1 MDPLNPLLNQ
11 GGDNMSQKTAWI
23 VPAVIVA
30 VSALWFLFTGGLI
43 PERHTD
49 QASPEAE
56 PGNQV
61 ITLKFGHDMP
71 EASAQHKT
79 ATRYAKVVNYKTQN
93 RVKIEVY
100 PAQSLGTDQ
109 SMIEMAREG
118 QLAII
123 LPPTAKMTTLVP
135 ELQVLDLPFLFPDR
149 QSAYAVLDGAPG
161 QTLLSKLRDH
171 GLVGVSFWESGF
183 KQFTANRPIRT
194 PRDFHGLNIRVMKSQ
209 TIIDQ
214 YRALGANP
222 IPIDFHKTYQALADG
237 SVDGQENPL
246 VSIVNMKFYEV
257 QPCMTISNHGYLA
270 QALVFSKTVLNSLPR
285 EIQNILLVTG
295 KELAS
300 FERQQIMEDEKKF
313 FKTIQDSGTRVHG
326 LTDQEKKEFRQS
338 LEPVYINYPEDKGK
352 EILSMIQNFLV
363 QRKITQQNEIV
374 IGLNADMNSSSA
386 LSGKAI
392 HRGMMLAVDEIN
404 RSGGLL
410 GKKFRVVAR
419 NNSGLSARGL
429 ENLKEFSAM
438 DNLLAVMCG
447 IYSPIA
453 LASIDFIHQEKIIY
467 LDPWAAATKIVDN
480 GHTPNY
486 VFRISVRDADA
497 GPFLVSKAGK
507 KYKDIA
513 LLLVNDGWGHGN
525 EQGMLAALEQQ
536 GMSPTDV
543 QWFSWGQKDMT
554 EQLSAIEASGAE
566 VILMVSPAAEGA
578 TIIKNMAARKK
589 KLPIISH
596 WGITGGMF
604 WESVKEE
611 LKTVDLSFL
620 QTYSFFGEQTQTAQ
634 NLMNDYFKMFQ
645 VRNPGDIFAPVG
657 TAHAYDLVRLIAM
670 AVEQARTTDRP
681 LVRSAMEN
689 LGAYPGVVKNYNPAF
704 TPKDHDALGPESF
717 LLCRYDST
725 GHIIPMLE
733 PEPDKKK

>member
-1 MDPLNPLLNQ
+1 
-11 GGDNMSQKTAWI
+11 MSQKTAWI
-23 VPAVIVA
+23 ILAVIVS
-30 VSALWFLFTGGLI
+30 VSAFWFIFTGGLI

-49 QASPEAE
+49 QVPPEAE
-56 PGNQV
+56 SGDQV

-71 EASAQHKT
+71 EASAQHE
-79 ATRYAKVVNYKTQN
+79 AAIRYAKVVNYKTQN
-93 RVKIEVY
+93 RIKIDVY

-109 SMIEMAREG
+109 NMLEMAREG

-149 QSAYAVLDGAPG
+149 QSAYAMLDGAPG
-161 QTLLSKLRDH
+161 QNLLNKLRDH

-209 TIIDQ
+209 AIMDQ

-237 SVDGQENPL
+237 TVDGQENPL

-257 QPCMTISNHGYLA
+257 QPYMTISNHGYLA
-270 QALVFSKTVLNSLPR
+270 QALVFSKTVLNSLPL
-285 EIQNILLVTG
+285 EIQNILLASG
-295 KELAS
+295 KEIVS
-300 FERQQIMEDEKKF
+300 FERQEIMEDEKKF
-313 FKTIQDSGTRVHG
+313 FKTIQDSRTRVHH
-326 LTDQEKKEFRQS
+326 LTEQEKKEFRQS
-338 LEPVYINYPEDKGK
+338 LESVYLNYPEDKGK
-352 EILSMIQNFLV
+352 KILSMIQNLLI
-363 QRKITQQNEIV
+363 QKKITQQNEIV
-374 IGLNADMNSSSA
+374 IGLNADMNSASA

-410 GKKFRVVAR
+410 GKKIRVVAR

-429 ENLKEFSAM
+429 ENLKEFAAM
-438 DNLLAVMCG
+438 NNLLAVMCG

-453 LASIDFIHQEKIIY
+453 LASIDFIHQQKIIY

-486 VFRISVRDADA
+486 VFRVSVRDAEA
-497 GPFLVSKAGK
+497 GPFLVSKARNR
-507 KYKDIA
+507 YKNIA
-513 LLLVNDGWGHGN
+513 LLLVNDGWGRGN
-525 EQGMLAALEQQ
+525 EKGMLAALKQQ
-536 GMSPTDV
+536 GMAPTDV
-543 QWFSWGQKDMT
+543 QWFSWGQADMT
-554 EQLSAIEASGAE
+554 EQLSAIETSGAE

-604 WESVKEE
+604 WESVKNE
-611 LKTVDLSFL
+611 LKAVDLSFL

-634 NLMNDYFKMFQ
+634 NLMDEYFKMFQ
-645 VRNPGDIFAPVG
+645 VQTPGDIFAPVG

-670 AVEQARTTDRP
+670 AVEKARTTDRSS
-681 LVRSAMEN
+681 VRDAMEN
-689 LGAYPGVVKNYNPAF
+689 LGAYPGVVKHYNPAF
-704 TPKDHDALGPESF
+704 TPEDHDALGPDSF
-717 LLCRYDST
+717 LLCRYNAT
-725 GHIIPMLE
+725 GHIIPILDIN
-733 PEPDKKK
+733 PEKNK